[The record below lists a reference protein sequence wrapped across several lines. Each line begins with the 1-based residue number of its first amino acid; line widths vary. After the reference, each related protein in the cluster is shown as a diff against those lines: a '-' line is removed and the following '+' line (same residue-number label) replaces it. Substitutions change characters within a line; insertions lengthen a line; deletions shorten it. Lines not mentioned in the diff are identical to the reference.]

1 MYFYTLA
8 MNNLKM
14 KVRNNPICNNMKKNK
29 MLRNKVN
36 KRSAKLYFESY
47 KTLLKEIKE
56 DLNKW
61 TLIYQITRVSKDV
74 EKLELCW

>member
-1 MYFYTLA
+1 
-8 MNNLKM
+8 
-14 KVRNNPICNNMKKNK
+14 VQ
-29 MLRNKVN
+29 
-36 KRSAKLYFESY
+36 SLYFESY

-61 TLIYQITRVSKDV
+61 TLINQITRVIKDV